1 MDDLSKQI
9 REAMNKQPYPDS
21 SHIKPPT
28 EHAIYPM
35 IRNLR
40 AAAGT
45 KADHSPNKAKLS
57 ERFVWREGDIK
68 ITPPNNKKP
77 KSRNK

>member
-1 MDDLSKQI
+1 MKRKI
-9 REAMNKQPYPDS
+9 PDM
-21 SHIKPPT
+21 SHLKPPT
-28 EHAIYPM
+28 EHAVYPM

-45 KADHSPNKAKLS
+45 KADHSPKKARLS
-57 ERFVWREGDIK
+57 ERFIWREGDIV

-77 KSRNK
+77 KTRNN